1 MCRTGVPEADDAV
14 AVSSDDCV
22 GPRGQNG
29 LSDCIRHVHD
39 STSGSDFHPTSKN
52 RAFCGANT
60 TSDNFFGSVRLAA
73 PQLSQSFSTK
83 PEGTQ
88 DPVPMHEWSG
98 SQIPDMAAYIEWLA
112 IVGSLKWQ
120 HSAILTWRPNLRVL
134 RAGE

>member
-1 MCRTGVPEADDAV
+1 MMPSRSAATIASARVDRMASATASDMSTTAPAD
-14 AVSSDDCV
+14 
-22 GPRGQNG
+22 Q
-29 LSDCIRHVHD
+29 IF
-39 STSGSDFHPTSKN
+39 TSTSKN